1 MTTLNILQSI
11 QQSGIQKEF
20 WGKLDYDKFKINR
33 TPIERLIQMDL
44 FLSFLAVPVVKSHDH
59 LGCSNGWTLRKNEDH
74 YLLISGGIMHGGERL
89 DTIQFGN
96 KLSNLYNNY
105 VSPFYI
111 FDILTK
117 DGQLFFLEY
126 YKKDIEQLLGEQ
138 ERLIEYRKKQVENE
152 LEILLEM
159 KNQVSILKG

>member
-1 MTTLNILQSI
+1 MINLNTLSSI

-20 WGKLDYDKFKINR
+20 WSKLKDDKFKINR

-44 FLSFLAVPVVKSHDH
+44 FLSFLTIPVEISRDH
-59 LGCSNGWTLRKNEDH
+59 LGAVNGWTLRKNEK
-74 YLLISGGIMHGGERL
+74 YSLLITGGIMHGGERL
-89 DTIQFGN
+89 DAIQFGN
-96 KLSNLYNNY
+96 KLSNPYNNY

-117 DGQLFFLEY
+117 EGQLFFLEY

-159 KNQVSILKG
+159 KNQVSILKA